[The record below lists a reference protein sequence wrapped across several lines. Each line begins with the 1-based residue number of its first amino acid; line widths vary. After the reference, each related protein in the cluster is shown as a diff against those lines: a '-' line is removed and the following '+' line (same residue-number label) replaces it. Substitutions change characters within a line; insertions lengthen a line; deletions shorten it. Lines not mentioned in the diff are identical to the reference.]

1 MKGSEQLYAIL
12 SDLDISFEYYEHPP
26 VVTIEE
32 MDEFSKAWKSTRCK
46 NIFLRNHKGNR
57 HYLVISR
64 HDYAVSIHELEQ
76 RLKQGKLS
84 FASPWRLE
92 KYLGLSR
99 GAVSPFGLVN
109 DNENHVHVFIDEGL
123 KAADTVTFH
132 PNTNSATLKIS
143 FNDFLKFMDHSGN
156 SYEFVEI

>member
-1 MKGSEQLYAIL
+1 
-12 SDLDISFEYYEHPP
+12 
-26 VVTIEE
+26 
-32 MDEFSKAWKSTRCK
+32 
-46 NIFLRNHKGNR
+46 
-57 HYLVISR
+57 
-64 HDYAVSIHELEQ
+64 
-76 RLKQGKLS
+76 
-84 FASPWRLE
+84 LE

-123 KAADTVTFH
+123 KTADMVTFH
-132 PNTNSATLKIS
+132 PNTNNATLKIS